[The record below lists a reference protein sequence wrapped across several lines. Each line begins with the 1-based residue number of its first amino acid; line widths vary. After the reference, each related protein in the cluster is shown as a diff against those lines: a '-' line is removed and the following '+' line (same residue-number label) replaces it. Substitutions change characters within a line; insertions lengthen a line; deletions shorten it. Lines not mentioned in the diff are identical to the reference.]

1 MKNSILLLLL
11 AVCSLHIVSAQSKV
25 KVKGTGPSITRTVNL
40 DAFDQVESNIAADVE
55 LTQGPTQKVVMEG
68 PENILDLIQT
78 EVKDKKWRIK
88 FPKNTWADYDDVKI
102 KITVPELISVG
113 LAGSGSMITTNTF
126 KADDFQVGLSGSGNM
141 KLMVE
146 ADNIDCGL
154 SGSGTINLK
163 GKTKE
168 LSIGTSGSGDVR
180 ALECTADVVKV
191 GISGSGDCEVYA
203 NQMLDAGIAGSGHVK
218 YKGRPKVKTGI
229 SGSGS
234 IQSID

>member
-1 MKNSILLLLL
+1 MKNSILLLMLVL
-11 AVCSLHIVSAQSKV
+11 IGVQSVSGQSKE
-25 KVKGTGPSITRTVNL
+25 KVKGSGPTITRTL
-40 DAFDQVESNIAADVE
+40 DLPSFDQIESNIEADVE
-55 LTQGPTQKVVMEG
+55 ITQGPVQKVVMEG
-68 PENILDLIQT
+68 QENILNLIQT
-78 EVKDKKWRIK
+78 EIKDKKWKIRL
-88 FPKNTWADYDDVKI
+88 PKNTWADYDQVKI
-102 KITVPELISVG
+102 KITIPSLISVG
-113 LAGSGSMITTNTF
+113 LAGSGSVITTNTF

-168 LSIGTSGSGDVR
+168 LSIGTSGSGDVK
-180 ALECTADVVKV
+180 ALDCAADVVKV

-203 NQMLDAGIAGSGHVK
+203 SQMLDAGIAGSGNIK